1 MKVIKISALWC
12 PSCLIMNKVVR
23 RVMEDYPQVDL
34 LELDIDMD
42 MEEVGKY
49 EVGKILPV
57 IIFLTDSGSE
67 FDRLVG
73 EIDELELRKIVDKY
87 AEVN

>member
-57 IIFLTDSGSE
+57 IIFLTDSRSE

>member
-23 RVMEDYPQVDL
+23 KIMEDYPQIDL

-42 MEEVGKY
+42 MEEVKKY

-57 IIFLTDSGSE
+57 VIFLTDSGTE
-67 FDRLVG
+67 LERLGG
-73 EIDELELRKIVDKY
+73 EIDEFELRKIVDKY
-87 AEVN
+87 EKVN

>member
-23 RVMEDYPQVDL
+23 RVMEDYPRVDL

-42 MEEVGKY
+42 MEEAGKY

>member
-42 MEEVGKY
+42 MEEAGKY